1 MDIKIIAT
9 IDSDGL
15 ESQTMEINSKERLSV
30 KALCDF
36 PEDAIIG
43 RDLVSCKEVSSFM
56 REAYE
61 AGKRGEEFNV
71 TVVVEEV

>member
-1 MDIKIIAT
+1 MDIEISSGT
-9 IDSDGL
+9 DSDRL
-15 ESQTMEINSKERLSV
+15 EMQTMRINGKERLSV

-43 RDLVSCKEVSSFM
+43 RDLVSCKDVLAFM

-61 AGKRGEEFNV
+61 AAVLGEEFNV
-71 TVVVEEV
+71 TIIN

>member
-1 MDIKIIAT
+1 MDIEISST
-9 IDSDGL
+9 TDSDCFDM
-15 ESQTMEINSKERLSV
+15 QTMRINGKERLSV

-43 RDLVSCKEVSSFM
+43 RDLVSCKDVLAFM

-61 AGKRGEEFNV
+61 AGALGEEFNI
-71 TVVVEEV
+71 TIIN